1 MQSENAGATAI
12 VANVSDTARW
22 AAAYRAMESARPD
35 ALFRDPLAERLAG
48 AMGMAMAGRT
58 PLPARNGWPIILRT
72 KVIDDWILQ
81 AVAAGCDGV
90 LNLAAGLDTR
100 PYRLPLP
107 AFLDWIEVDL
117 PAMIE
122 EKSRALA
129 DAVPLCLM
137 TRRAVDLSD
146 ASARKDLLDDVLSR
160 HGRLLVITEGLL
172 MYLDDASAGSLARD
186 LCRPSVEGW
195 IFDILSPAVRSDIMR
210 GMKRELKQAPMQ
222 FAPSDGVAFFERLG
236 WTVLEVRSALQ
247 EAYRAKRLPMLLHL
261 LASLPLPVPDP
272 RNLGRARWS
281 GIVRLGRRA

>member
-1 MQSENAGATAI
+1 MKSENAGATAV

-48 AMGMAMAGRT
+48 NMGMAIAART
-58 PLPARNGWPIILRT
+58 PRAARNGWPVILRT
-72 KVIDDWILQ
+72 KVMDDWIME

-107 AFLDWIEVDL
+107 ADFDWIEVDL

-122 EKSRALA
+122 EKTRALA
-129 DAVPLCLM
+129 DAAPLCRL

-146 ASARKDLLDDVLSR
+146 NRARKELLDDILSR
-160 HGRLLVITEGLL
+160 HHRLLVITEGLL
-172 MYLDDASAGSLARD
+172 MYLDDASAASLARD
-186 LCRPSVEGW
+186 LCRPGVESW
-195 IFDILSPAVRSDIMR
+195 VFDILSPAVRSDIMR
-210 GMKRELKQAPMQ
+210 AMKRELKKAPMN

-236 WTVLEVRSALQ
+236 WTVLEVRSALE
-247 EAYRAKRLPMLLHL
+247 EAHRARRLPLLLHL
-261 LASLPLPVPDP
+261 LASLPLPAPDP

-281 GIVRLGRRA
+281 GIVRLGRTA

>member
-1 MQSENAGATAI
+1 MHSENSGATAV

-48 AMGMAMAGRT
+48 AKGMAMTART

-107 AFLDWIEVDL
+107 AALDWIEVDL

-122 EKSRALA
+122 EKTRALA
-129 DAVPLCLM
+129 DSASLCRL

-146 ASARKDLLDDVLSR
+146 VRARKELLDDVLSR
-160 HGRLLVITEGLL
+160 HDRLLVITEGLL
-172 MYLDDASAGSLARD
+172 MYLDDASVASLARD
-186 LCRPSVEGW
+186 LCRPGVESW
-195 IFDILSPAVRSDIMR
+195 VFDILSPAVRSDIMR
-210 GMKRELKQAPMQ
+210 GMKRELKQAPMH

-236 WTVLEVRSALQ
+236 WTVRDVRSALQ
-247 EAYRAKRLPMLLHL
+247 EAHRAKRLPLLLHV
-261 LASLPLPVPDP
+261 LASLPLPAPDP
-272 RNLGRARWS
+272 RNLGRTRWS
-281 GIVRLGRRA
+281 GIVRLRRTA